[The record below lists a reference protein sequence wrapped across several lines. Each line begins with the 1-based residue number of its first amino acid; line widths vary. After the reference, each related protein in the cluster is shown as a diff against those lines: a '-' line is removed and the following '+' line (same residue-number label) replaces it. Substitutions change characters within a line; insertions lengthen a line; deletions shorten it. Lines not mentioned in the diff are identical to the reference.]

1 MHETLIVSG
10 TVTLL
15 FVIVTAVRVKKHL
28 KDVKD
33 AN

>member
-15 FVIVTAVRVKKHL
+15 FVIVTAVRVRKHL
-28 KDVKD
+28 RDVKD

>member
-15 FVIVTAVRVKKHL
+15 FVIVTAVRVRKHL
-28 KDVKD
+28 RNVKD

>member
-15 FVIVTAVRVKKHL
+15 FVIVTAVRVRKHL
-28 KDVKD
+28 RYVKD